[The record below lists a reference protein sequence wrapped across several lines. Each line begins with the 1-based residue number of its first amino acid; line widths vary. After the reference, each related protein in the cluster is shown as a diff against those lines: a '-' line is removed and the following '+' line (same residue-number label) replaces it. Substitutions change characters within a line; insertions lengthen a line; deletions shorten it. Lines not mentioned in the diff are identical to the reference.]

1 MGLEGKRFNKTGA
14 PVQVGG
20 LKTSD
25 SVKIAAAGNAVFD
38 ANNDRIVEIHN
49 LASSDC
55 FFNIKIGAASGTT
68 PSSASGSGFIA
79 AKNSTRPFVL
89 PKNGYIKT
97 TQDILVVSLD
107 AETDA

>member
-1 MGLEGKRFNKTGA
+1 MSLKGTRFGITGA

-25 SVKIAAAGNAVFD
+25 SKKVAANGNAVFD
-38 ANNDRIVEIHN
+38 ANHERVVEVHN
-49 LASSDC
+49 LSSTDC

-68 PSSASGSGFIA
+68 PSSASASGFIA

-89 PKNGYIKT
+89 PKNAYIKT
-97 TQDILVVSLD
+97 TQDILIVSLD